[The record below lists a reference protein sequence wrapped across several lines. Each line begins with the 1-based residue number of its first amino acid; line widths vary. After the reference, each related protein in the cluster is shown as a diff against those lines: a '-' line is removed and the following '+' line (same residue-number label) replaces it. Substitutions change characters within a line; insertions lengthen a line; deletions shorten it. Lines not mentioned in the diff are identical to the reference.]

1 MYNVIDV
8 LTITNLHKSLLLR
21 SNHILRQVKWQLLAG
36 EALHVYIIIYT
47 DYESCIQSFVFTH
60 NSQWA

>member
-21 SNHILRQVKWQLLAG
+21 SNHILCQVKWQLLAG
-36 EALHVYIIIYT
+36 EALHVYIII
-47 DYESCIQSFVFTH
+47 I
-60 NSQWA
+60 